1 MINFTSHGM
10 MDLSFLFKLM
20 NKQVITESSKE
31 EWREHVLQQIVQFLG
46 ANKDEIYDNYASE
59 SKARLTKQVI
69 DEEGLM
75 DFELAI
81 TFLVDKKGWFGLGS
95 GFFKANLIR

>member
-1 MINFTSHGM
+1 
-10 MDLSFLFKLM
+10 M
-20 NKQVITESSKE
+20 NKQVVSESSKE
-31 EWREHVLQQIVQFLG
+31 EWREYLLQQIVHFLG

-59 SKARLTKQVI
+59 SKARLSKQVI
-69 DEEGLM
+69 EEEGFM